1 MKVIFVKNVKGVGKI
16 DEVKEVADGYALNFL
31 LPSGSAI
38 RATDQVIAASEIR
51 KQVSHESEQQKE
63 TAVKDL
69 ISQLKKNPSVTLT
82 GNNHSK
88 GHLYQGIT
96 AQEIVHAIH
105 SQHGIFVSKDTLLN
119 YDKPIKEVGEHLVNI
134 GTKKYSTEYKIII
147 T

>member
-1 MKVIFVKNVKGVGKI
+1 MKVIFIKNVKGVGKI
-16 DEVKEVADGYALNFL
+16 DEIKEVADGYALNFL

-38 RATDQVIAASEIR
+38 RATEQVVAASQLR
-51 KQVSHESEQQKE
+51 KQVSHTTEQEKE

-82 GNNHSK
+82 GHSHSK

-96 AQEIVHAIH
+96 AQEIVHAIN
-105 SQHGIFVSKDTLLN
+105 SQHGIFVSKETLLDYN
-119 YDKPIKEVGEHLVNI
+119 KPIKEVGEHLVTI
-134 GTKKYSTEYKIII
+134 GTKKYSTEYKIIV